1 MLVYLF
7 NINITITKVCVLFV
21 FWTYLNIVIK
31 YKVINKWNQT
41 IIIVMGNSYCVI
53 GDIYECCTG
62 GKIRIFKKWIG
73 PPLLNMLLYV
83 LNLVVIL
90 VFKIMFFL
98 NILKY
103 FKSSKL
109 QARFFFGEFWDCLCK
124 GEERKGKIICFY

>member
-21 FWTYLNIVIK
+21 FCTYLNIVIN
-31 YKVINKWNQT
+31 YKVISKWNQP
-41 IIIVMGNSYCVI
+41 IIIVMDNSYCVI

-62 GKIRIFKKWIG
+62 GEEEIRILKKLIG
-73 PPLLNMLLYV
+73 PPLLNILLYV
-83 LNLVVIL
+83 LNLAVIL

-109 QARFFFGEFWDCLCK
+109 QARFFWRTLRLFM
-124 GEERKGKIICFY
+124 